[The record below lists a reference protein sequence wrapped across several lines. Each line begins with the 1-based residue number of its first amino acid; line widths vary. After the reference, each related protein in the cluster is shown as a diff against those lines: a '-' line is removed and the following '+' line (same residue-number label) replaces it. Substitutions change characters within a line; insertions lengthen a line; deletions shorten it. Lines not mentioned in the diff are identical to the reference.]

1 MVPQSDL
8 FLFLLFRVTSKCKTL
23 VPKLVIPRLCLNSNR
38 ASAFLIAIL
47 LLPTLMPKHTLAN
60 TVCGLSDQASIQEDS
75 LRKQDTAESL
85 KSAIKKYEDTLLLR
99 RAAEDHAGEAALL
112 NQIGEAYDHL
122 GEKQQA
128 LHYFVQALSV
138 LRVLGDGK
146 GEARAAVRISD
157 IYREI
162 GEMKKALVYL
172 DIALQVNRATHDRVG
187 EAAVLTALG
196 NRYNTLGERERALG
210 YFNKALRLWRAVA
223 DRSGEAST
231 LGRMGKAYMFEDQ
244 PKKALAYLEQALAL
258 YRTIGDLRNEAHT
271 LHNISWAYH
280 ALGNKPKAVDY
291 NNQALSLMQAAG
303 DRRGEAAIFTNM
315 GWVQELSGNPQ
326 KALDYYNRA
335 LPIMQA
341 TGDWNGEAN
350 TLYRLANV
358 ERDQGRLYK
367 ACAHIEAALSVTQSI
382 RSTVTSGELRASYSA
397 TVQRYHE
404 FYIDLLFRLH
414 ERSPSEGYDAAA
426 LRANEHAR
434 ARGMLDLLAE
444 AQVDIRKGVD
454 PALLNR
460 ERELQRLITAKTDS
474 RIRLLNGKHTEEQA
488 REAAQELT
496 DLVSAYREIEMKIR
510 ASSPH
515 YAALTQPQTL
525 TLAEIQQLLDPDTI
539 LLEYALGESQSFL
552 WLVTPNSI
560 RSYKLDKRSV
570 IEAAVERLYE
580 LLTARTRKIPNETNR
595 QKKARIAKADMEYRH
610 AARNLSRML
619 LGPVKDELGRKRLLI
634 VSDEALQYIPF
645 AALPELSNTSQ
656 EVEDQDSTGL
666 NHKRTTSS
674 YHPLILKHEIVN
686 VPSASTL
693 VLLRRD
699 LVGRKPPSK
708 TVAVFAD
715 PVFEVTDLRVNEKSR
730 FPGAATKQQYRPSTA
745 EDRLVRSND
754 GKSRAI
760 RDYLRR
766 VGLIQEEQP
775 LARLSYS
782 RKEALDIASLVPE
795 ARRSIVLD
803 FEVNYDAVTDPQLSE
818 YQFIHFATHGVLDPQ
833 EPELS
838 GILLSLVDKEGRPQE
853 NGILRLGDVYNLN
866 LPVELVSLSACE
878 TALGKRVKG
887 EGLVGLTRG
896 FMYAGAPRVLAS
908 LWKVEEVATA
918 DSMKLFY
925 EGMLGPQK
933 LRPAAALREAQKQM
947 WQRDPNGSP
956 FYWAAFVLQGE
967 WR

>member
-1 MVPQSDL
+1 VIVPQSDH
-8 FLFLLFRVTSKCKTL
+8 FLSLLFRITSRRKTL
-23 VPKLVIPRLCLNSNR
+23 LRKLVIPHLRLRLLLLNANR

-47 LLPTLMPKHTLAN
+47 VLTLTPKHTTAN
-60 TVCGLSDQASIQEDS
+60 MECRLVDRAFIQEDS
-75 LRKQDTAESL
+75 SRQQGTAESL

-99 RAAEDHAGEAALL
+99 RAAEDHAGEAVLL
-112 NQIGEAYDHL
+112 NKIGDAYDHL

-128 LHYFVQALSV
+128 LHCFLKALP
-138 LRVLGDGK
+138 LLHALGDGK

-157 IYREI
+157 IYSDI
-162 GEMKKALVYL
+162 GDMKKALVYL
-172 DIALQVNRATHDRVG
+172 DIALQVNRATYDRVG

-196 NRYNTLGERERALG
+196 NRYNRLGERERALG
-210 YFNKALRLWRAVA
+210 YYNKALGLWRAVA
-223 DRSGEAST
+223 DRSNEAST
-231 LGRMGKAYMFEDQ
+231 LDRMGKAYMFEDQ
-244 PKKALAYLEQALAL
+244 PQKALLHFEQALTL
-258 YRTIGDLRNEAHT
+258 HRTLGDRRNEAYA
-271 LHNISWAYH
+271 LHNMSWAYH
-280 ALGNKPKAVDY
+280 TLGDRPKALDY
-291 NNQALSLMQAAG
+291 NTQALSLMQSVG

-315 GWVQELSGNPQ
+315 GWVHELSGNPQ

-335 LPIMQA
+335 LAVMQA
-341 TGDWNGEAN
+341 TADWHGEAN

-358 ERDQGRLYK
+358 ERDQSRLSK
-367 ACAHIEAALSVTQSI
+367 ARTHIEAALSVIQSV
-382 RSTVTSGELRASYSA
+382 RSTVTSTESRASYSA
-397 TVQRYHE
+397 TVQRYHQ

-414 ERSPSEGYDAAA
+414 ERNPSEGYDAEA

-434 ARGMLDLLAE
+434 ARGLLDLLAE

-474 RIRLLNGKHTEEQA
+474 RIRLLNGKHTEQQA
-488 REAAQELT
+488 RDAAQELA
-496 DLVSAYREIEMKIR
+496 DLVSAYREIETMIR

-515 YAALTQPQTL
+515 YAALTQPQPL
-525 TLAEIQQLLDPDTI
+525 TLIEIQKLLDADTI
-539 LLEYALGESQSFL
+539 LLEYALGESRSFL

-570 IEAAVERLYE
+570 IEAAVERVYT
-580 LLTARTRKIPNETNR
+580 LLTARTRKIPNESNR
-595 QKKARIAKADMEYRH
+595 QKKARIAKADLEYGH

-619 LGPVKDELGRKRLLI
+619 LGPVTPELRKKRLLI

-645 AALPELSNTSQ
+645 AALPELSGASQ
-656 EVEDQDSTGL
+656 EVGDKDSTGI

-686 VPSASTL
+686 VPSVSTL
-693 VLLRRD
+693 ALLRRD

-715 PVFEVTDLRVNEKSR
+715 PVFEATDLRVNQKSR
-730 FPGAATKQQYRPSTA
+730 FPSSASKQQHR
-745 EDRLVRSND
+745 ND
-754 GKSRAI
+754 ERKSQAI

-766 VGLIQEEQP
+766 LGLIQEEQP

-782 RKEALDIASLVPE
+782 RKEALAIASLVPE
-795 ARRSIVLD
+795 TQRKLVLD
-803 FEVNYDAVTDPQLSE
+803 FEVNYDAVTNTQLSE
-818 YQFIHFATHGVLDPQ
+818 YRFVHFATHGVLDPQ

-853 NGILRLGDVYNLN
+853 NGLLRLGDVYNLD

-896 FMYAGAPRVLAS
+896 FMYAGAPRVLAT
-908 LWKVEEVATA
+908 LWKVDEVATA
-918 DSMKLFY
+918 DTMKLFY
-925 EGMLGPQK
+925 EGMLGSQK